1 MYSKRNKKTKTINVK
16 VLNMITNKNEG
27 KAITKHIFCDC
38 KCKLNNATCNSNQK
52 WNNKRWLCECK
63 DYRKCKNNIVG
74 ILAHALGIASI

>member
-52 WNNKRWLCECK
+52 
-63 DYRKCKNNIVG
+63 
-74 ILAHALGIASI
+74 